1 MGGLDPQPKVVSMPP
16 DVTHPDY
23 AELQPVRAE
32 IEKRLEG
39 DEGIRAT
46 FPAVVSSAV
55 DYVIDSVRTGRTRIH
70 ELDNVE
76 KTIIGL
82 KVEHFVRDWLG
93 VPPGIRDLDIGGHD
107 VDVKNT
113 VNDNWMIP
121 PETYNEV
128 RGEGIE
134 PGGTC
139 LLIRINEASN
149 RCWLGLVRVRMS
161 YLNAPN
167 RDGKRSISS
176 ASMQNIMWLVEGEPY
191 QAGHWQQ
198 FDMKRFRELRDLR
211 GGSKRAAAFF
221 SENLGKPVHRSVVL
235 ALLHDQLDPMKR
247 LRWNSGAKQILWA
260 SNIALLSGKYFGVQA
275 GHLGIAGLKRDQF
288 VAVQLDDAQ
297 RAYLEASG
305 YTAADEGPS
314 EEAGPSA

>member
-1 MGGLDPQPKVVSMPP
+1 MTLDYS
-16 DVTHPDY
+16 HPDY

-32 IEKRLEG
+32 IEKRLAG
-39 DEGIRAT
+39 DGGIRAT

-55 DYVIDSVRTGRTRIH
+55 DYVIDSVRTGRTSIS

-93 VPPGIRDLDIGGHD
+93 VPPGIRDLDLGGHD

-121 PETYNEV
+121 PETYTEQ
-128 RGEGIE
+128 RGAGVE

-149 RCWLGLVRVRMS
+149 RCWLGLVRVRMY

-167 RDGKRSISS
+167 RDGKRGISS
-176 ASMQNIMWLVEGEPY
+176 GAMKNIMWLVEGEPY
-191 QAGHWQQ
+191 QEGHWRA

-211 GGSKRAAAFF
+211 GGNKRAAAFF
-221 SENLGKPVHRSVVL
+221 SENLNKPVHRSVVL

-247 LRWNSGAKQILWA
+247 LRWNSGSKPRLWDQ
-260 SNIALLSGKYFGVQA
+260 NIALLSGKYFGVQA
-275 GHLGIAGLKRDQF
+275 ERLGISDLKPDQF
-288 VAVQLDDAQ
+288 VAIRFDEEQ
-297 RAYLEASG
+297 RAYLEATG
-305 YTAADEGPS
+305 YTKADEES
-314 EEAGPSA
+314 SAESDQDL

>member
-1 MGGLDPQPKVVSMPP
+1 MTLDLS
-16 DVTHPDY
+16 HPDY
-23 AELQPVRAE
+23 AELQLVRAE
-32 IEKRLEG
+32 IEKRLAG

-46 FPAVVSSAV
+46 FPAVVSNAV
-55 DYVIDSVRTGRTRIH
+55 DYVIDAVRTGRTRID

-121 PETYNEV
+121 PETYMEV
-128 RGEGIE
+128 RGGGIE

-139 LLIRINEASN
+139 LLIRINESSN

-161 YLNAPN
+161 YLNASN

-176 ASMQNIMWLVEGEPY
+176 AGKQNIMWLVEGEPY
-191 QAGHWQQ
+191 QEGHWQA

-247 LRWNSGAKQILWA
+247 LRWNSGAKPSLWEKK
-260 SNIALLSGKYFGVQA
+260 IALLSGKYFSVQA
-275 GHLGIAGLKRDQF
+275 ERLGIAGLRPDQF
-288 VAVQLDDAQ
+288 VAIEFDDEK
-297 RAYLEASG
+297 RVYLEATG
-305 YTAADEGPS
+305 YTNADDDRAAAS
-314 EEAGPSA
+314 EQDL

>member
-1 MGGLDPQPKVVSMPP
+1 MQLDFS
-16 DVTHPDY
+16 HPDY
-23 AELQPVRAE
+23 AELQPVRTE
-32 IEKRLEG
+32 IERRLAG
-39 DEGIRAT
+39 DEGIRTT

-55 DYVIDSVRTGRTRIH
+55 DYVIDSVRTGRTLIR

-93 VPPGIRDLDIGGHD
+93 VPPGIRDLDLSGHD

-128 RGEGIE
+128 RGDGAE

-139 LLIRINEASN
+139 LLIRINEESN
-149 RCWLGLVRVRMS
+149 RCWLGLVRVRQS

-167 RDGKRSISS
+167 RDGKRSM
-176 ASMQNIMWLVEGEPY
+176 AAAAMKNIMWLVEGEPY
-191 QAGHWQQ
+191 QEGHWQA
-198 FDMKRFRELRDLR
+198 FDMKRFRELRELR
-211 GGSKRAAAFF
+211 GGNKRAAAFF
-221 SENLGKPVHRSVVL
+221 SENLSKPVHRSVVL

-247 LRWNSGAKQILWA
+247 LRWNSGAKPRLWEN
-260 SNIALLSGKYFGVQA
+260 NIALLSGKYFSAQA
-275 GHLGIAGLKRDQF
+275 ERLGFAGLRPDQF
-288 VAVQLDDAQ
+288 VAIKLDVEQ
-297 RAYLEASG
+297 RAFLEATG
-305 YTAADEGPS
+305 YTTVDDDPVAES
-314 EEAGPSA
+314 EHGL